1 MKKYFLF
8 EPENNIDEYWRIL
21 LDMVI
26 DQADYIEFNVLW
38 NDWMMQ
44 KEFIQLR
51 KFKVKEY
58 EKRKKLF
65 ISNKSVRYKNSPEM
79 KEYLLNKKF
88 SDWRHHYL
96 EDPSLIR
103 KEIEFLS
110 CRSNKGR
117 IVLFISEEER
127 KYLISK
133 GLDIWF
139 ELQEVLR

>member
-21 LDMVI
+21 LNMVI

-51 KFKVKEY
+51 KFKVKEF

-65 ISNKSVRYKNSPEM
+65 MSNKSVRYKNTPEI
-79 KEYLLNKKF
+79 KEYLLSKKF

-103 KEIEFLS
+103 KEVEFLS

-127 KYLISK
+127 KYLISQ

-139 ELQEVLR
+139 ELQEALQ